1 MVKGRK
7 KSHIVGEF
15 KAGFS
20 FGEMALLHDAK
31 RRATIVCKTFSE
43 FLRVDKP
50 DFEEVSKKQQ
60 QQEWNIRLQCLKTW
74 PEFST
79 WSDADL
85 AMAADAS
92 RTVEFKPNDVIFSKV
107 THKLDD
113 VYFLIKGECVI
124 AREMTIY
131 SVILPDKTRR
141 LVIPR
146 SKRSTRTTQRCTEQ
160 HKGMV
165 RIRILHAGN
174 FFGVGEDLCDAH
186 VIATTKV
193 ECLLVSRLAFVKHD
207 YGAGLEKMRAE
218 ANEPL
223 PSNKMAYRCLVRGDQ
238 WAAYKKKVLNEAL
251 CKTRQ
256 RKTHTK
262 LQDAPGYLSKRTR
275 TTEMPPVTD

>member
-141 LVIPR
+141 ITDCRFTKFTEFTVLQVGD
-146 SKRSTRTTQRCTEQ
+146 SKKQKINPNYPEMHRTAQ
-160 HKGMV
+160 
-165 RIRILHAGN
+165 GN
-174 FFGVGEDLCDAH
+174 GEDSYSTCWKFLW
-186 VIATTKV
+186 
-193 ECLLVSRLAFVKHD
+193 
-207 YGAGLEKMRAE
+207 
-218 ANEPL
+218 
-223 PSNKMAYRCLVRGDQ
+223 RG
-238 WAAYKKKVLNEAL
+238 
-251 CKTRQ
+251 
-256 RKTHTK
+256 
-262 LQDAPGYLSKRTR
+262 
-275 TTEMPPVTD
+275 